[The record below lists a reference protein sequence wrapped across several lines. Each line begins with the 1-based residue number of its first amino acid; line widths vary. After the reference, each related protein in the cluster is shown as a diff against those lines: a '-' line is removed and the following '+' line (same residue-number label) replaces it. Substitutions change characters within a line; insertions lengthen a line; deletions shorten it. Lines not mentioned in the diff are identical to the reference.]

1 MSGMDRKA
9 AEAGIGISKETQ
21 GKELACINKLGE
33 LFALSDWTEE
43 PLSDMMTLLRD
54 YAESRA
60 AEGYEAGYQQ
70 ALLDARAVA
79 EHSVV
84 G

>member
-1 MSGMDRKA
+1 
-9 AEAGIGISKETQ
+9 
-21 GKELACINKLGE
+21 
-33 LFALSDWTEE
+33 
-43 PLSDMMTLLRD
+43 MMTILRD

>member
-1 MSGMDRKA
+1 
-9 AEAGIGISKETQ
+9 
-21 GKELACINKLGE
+21 
-33 LFALSDWTEE
+33 
-43 PLSDMMTLLRD
+43 MMELLRD

-60 AEGYEAGYQQ
+60 EEGYQAGYQQ

-79 EHSVV
+79 EHASI